1 MIEGLNTDIKK
12 LYNLFNSIKR
22 KGYIESKRKGST
34 GIGYTFET
42 LIGKCEE
49 NFEIPDFENIEIKTS
64 RRFGK
69 GKISLFNA
77 TPDGRF
83 LFPIKNLC
91 EKYGY
96 PDKTFKSVKILCG
109 DVSAKEL
116 NNIGINF
123 KYKII
128 VDRISQ
134 NIILQVYDSKNK
146 LIDATVEWS
155 FSMLKEKLN
164 RKLKYLAII
173 KASNKIINNKEY
185 FKYDNLKIYCLKDF
199 DTFLN
204 LVEEGII
211 IITFKVSVFKSGKR
225 IGQIHDHGTS
235 FSINEKNIL
244 KLYDEIK
251 V

>member
-1 MIEGLNTDIKK
+1 MRG
-12 LYNLFNSIKR
+12 SI
-22 KGYIESKRKGST
+22 Y
-34 GIGYTFET
+34 F
-42 LIGKCEE
+42 
-49 NFEIPDFENIEIKTS
+49 
-64 RRFGK
+64 
-69 GKISLFNA
+69 
-77 TPDGRF
+77 
-83 LFPIKNLC
+83 
-91 EKYGY
+91 
-96 PDKTFKSVKILCG
+96 PDKQNSFFK
-109 DVSAKEL
+109 D
-116 NNIGINF
+116 
-123 KYKII
+123 KII
-128 VDRISQ
+128 GDRISQ

-146 LIDATVEWS
+146 LIDDTVEWS